1 MHADDHASVMS
12 KWDKQLPQY
21 PKWNCGGSH
30 FEIEVY
36 DGFTTFSVNFDG
48 NTFRA
53 KQAVEQFH
61 HLLSISNA
69 SAALSVCKAGNVDL
83 ILMDVMTEL
92 YRSGLDAAEEIKK
105 QFPQIKII
113 IVTSM
118 PEYSWI
124 SRAKEIGVDSFWYKD
139 GQKSRILD
147 VMERTMAGER
157 IFPDETPLIR
167 IGNAT
172 NHEFTE
178 RELDVLKELTTGDTN
193 AEIAGRL
200 FISVA
205 TVKSHILHLMEKTG
219 FKTRTELVS
228 EARGLG
234 IVIKDTKPEQ
244 KTQGDKRYGKTG
256 SHRRRTEAP
265 S

>member
-1 MHADDHASVMS
+1 MAYNVLIVEDQ
-12 KWDKQLPQY
+12 KIPREL
-21 PKWNCGGSH
+21 
-30 FEIEVY
+30 FEIYVGSSER
-36 DGFTTFSVNFDG
+36 FSL
-48 NTFRA
+48 
-53 KQAVEQFH
+53 
-61 HLLSISNA
+61 LLSIPNA
-69 SAALSVCKAGNVDL
+69 AAALPVCRTARVDL

-92 YRSGLDAAEEIKK
+92 YQSGLDAAEEIKK

-113 IVTSM
+113 NVTSM

-193 AEIAGRL
+193 AEIAARL

-205 TVKSHILHLMEKTG
+205 TVKSHIQHLMEKTG

-234 IVIKDTKPEQ
+234 IVIKDTKPE
-244 KTQGDKRYGKTG
+244 
-256 SHRRRTEAP
+256 
-265 S
+265 

>member
-1 MHADDHASVMS
+1 MAYNVLIVEDQDIPRE
-12 KWDKQLPQY
+12 L
-21 PKWNCGGSH
+21 
-30 FEIEVY
+30 FEIYVK
-36 DGFTTFSVNFDG
+36 SS
-48 NTFRA
+48 
-53 KQAVEQFH
+53 EQFH
-61 HLLSISNA
+61 HLLSLTSA
-69 SAALSVCKAGNVDL
+69 SAAPAVCQANKVDL

-92 YRSGLDAAEEIKK
+92 DRSGLDAAEEIKRR
-105 QFPQIKII
+105 FPGIKII

-118 PEYSWI
+118 PEYSWL
-124 SRAKEIGVDSFWYKD
+124 SRAKAVGVDSFWYKD
-139 GQKSRILD
+139 GQKEGILD

-157 IFPDETPLIR
+157 IYPDQTPLIR

-193 AEIAGRL
+193 AEIARRL

-205 TVKSHILHLMEKTG
+205 TVKSHIQHLMEKTG

-234 IVIKDTKPEQ
+234 IVIKN
-244 KTQGDKRYGKTG
+244 KRQ
-256 SHRRRTEAP
+256 
-265 S
+265 

>member
-1 MHADDHASVMS
+1 MAVNVLIVEDQDIPRE
-12 KWDKQLPQY
+12 L
-21 PKWNCGGSH
+21 
-30 FEIEVY
+30 FEIYIKSSE
-36 DGFTTFSVNFDG
+36 
-48 NTFRA
+48 
-53 KQAVEQFH
+53 KFH
-61 HLLSISNA
+61 HLLSISSA

-205 TVKSHILHLMEKTG
+205 TVKSHIQHLMEKTG

-234 IVIKDTKPEQ
+234 IVVKDTKSQ
-244 KTQGDKRYGKTG
+244 
-256 SHRRRTEAP
+256 
-265 S
+265 

>member
-1 MHADDHASVMS
+1 MAVNVLIVEDQDIPRE
-12 KWDKQLPQY
+12 L
-21 PKWNCGGSH
+21 
-30 FEIEVY
+30 FEIY
-36 DGFTTFSVNFDG
+36 IKSSG
-48 NTFRA
+48 R
-53 KQAVEQFH
+53 FH
-61 HLLSISNA
+61 HLLSISSA
-69 SAALSVCKAGNVDL
+69 SAALSVCKSNKVDL

-92 YRSGLDAAEEIKK
+92 ERSGLDAAQEIKK

-124 SRAKEIGVDSFWYKD
+124 SRAKAIGVDSFWYKD
-139 GQKSRILD
+139 GQKAGILD
-147 VMERTMAGER
+147 VMERTMAGEH
-157 IFPDETPLIR
+157 IYPDDTPLIR

-193 AEIAGRL
+193 AEIAKRL

-205 TVKSHILHLMEKTG
+205 TVKSHIQHLMEKTG
-219 FKTRTELVS
+219 FKTRTELVA

-234 IVIKDTKPEQ
+234 IVIKDNK
-244 KTQGDKRYGKTG
+244 
-256 SHRRRTEAP
+256 S
-265 S
+265 